1 MGKPLCQKSTP
12 AGWVPI
18 TSETVFYSF
27 KSARPRS
34 IPASPVLINIAS
46 PLKSYSTHKRDIRG
60 FHAFQKEEPIRL
72 LSNFCWPVWTQPV
85 SFVFR
90 VWWLFPKPG
99 YPGFGNRSLK
109 LSPTIVWITIP
120 SWCQLLSTFLYTLAE
135 PHLEHF
141 RFCMWISFTVLI
153 LIRLAMARQTLFYIR
168 FSGKCLILLISD
180 EPRITLVIRLA
191 AQLAR

>member
-90 VWWLFPKPG
+90 IWWLFPKPE
-99 YPGFGNRSLK
+99 YPGCGNLGRVKPPFETDRWNYPEGSFGSQYHPDASYYPRSYTRWPNHIWNIFDFACESPSQYLY
-109 LSPTIVWITIP
+109 LSGLPWQGRL
-120 SWCQLLSTFLYTLAE
+120 CSTFGF
-135 PHLEHF
+135 LESVL
-141 RFCMWISFTVLI
+141 FCS
-153 LIRLAMARQTLFYIR
+153 
-168 FSGKCLILLISD
+168 
-180 EPRITLVIRLA
+180 
-191 AQLAR
+191 